1 MVLSLVAGIVF
12 GLVPAF
18 RALRRD
24 LVTDLK
30 DGGAAE
36 QHTGRW
42 LRSMLVIA
50 QIALSMVLLI
60 ASGLLIRSAS
70 QVQKGTNFDPQHVL
84 VLRLRPELP
93 KYTQIYAKVDAL
105 VRRVHELLRAAP
117 GIQSVGFME
126 GGEGLVWEWRSGHDA
141 QLSLS
146 AQFPVQTTGLQ
157 VRKQDVSPDFLR
169 TLKIPKL
176 QGRAFTEQ
184 NRFGSPRVAIINE
197 ALARHLWSVGPVVGR
212 TVYVNGQPFQVV
224 GVCADLQPH
233 SSIYAPE
240 PHLYL
245 SYRQSNATREGDIRL
260 AVRVTGDPV
269 LFCRWCDERSNP

>member
-1 MVLSLVAGIVF
+1 
-12 GLVPAF
+12 
-18 RALRRD
+18 
-24 LVTDLK
+24 
-30 DGGAAE
+30 
-36 QHTGRW
+36 
-42 LRSMLVIA
+42 
-50 QIALSMVLLI
+50 
-60 ASGLLIRSAS
+60 
-70 QVQKGTNFDPQHVL
+70 
-84 VLRLRPELP
+84 
-93 KYTQIYAKVDAL
+93 
-105 VRRVHELLRAAP
+105 
-117 GIQSVGFME
+117 ME

-157 VRKQDVSPDFLR
+157 VRKQEVSPDFLR

-197 ALARHLWSVGPVVGR
+197 ALARHLWSVGRVVGR

-224 GVCADLQPH
+224 GVCAVLQPH

-260 AVRVTGDPV
+260 AVRVAGDPV